1 MRIKNQSK
9 RLIVLNYMENGK
21 TRKSLPLGAGHEVE
35 NEHITDEDIAFYT
48 KQKSIVKSDDTAG
61 ADTGAKKD
69 ENKNKGPEPVVLP
82 DEKTL
87 ESLKKAL
94 TVDEMKQYCK
104 DNKIKGITGKDE
116 TELATMILES
126 LGIEIKADDTGANSE
141 NNETNP
147 DAAKT
152 ENGGSEE

>member
-1 MRIKNQSK
+1 MKIKNQSK

-21 TRKSLPLGAGHEVE
+21 TRKSLPLGAGSEVE

-48 KQKSIVKSDDTAG
+48 KKKSIIKLDDTAG
-61 ADTGAKKD
+61 ADT
-69 ENKNKGPEPVVLP
+69 NKNKGPEPVVLP
-82 DEKTL
+82 DELTL
-87 ESLKKAL
+87 ESLKKDL

-126 LGIEIKADDTGANSE
+126 LGIEIKLDENS
-141 NNETNP
+141 
-147 DAAKT
+147 
-152 ENGGSEE
+152 ENGGSED

>member
-1 MRIKNQSK
+1 MIIKNQSK

-48 KQKSIVKSDDTAG
+48 KNKSIVKLDDTAG
-61 ADTGAKKD
+61 ADTGANS

-82 DEKTL
+82 EELTL

-94 TVDEMKQYCK
+94 TIDEMKQYCK

-126 LGIEIKADDTGANSE
+126 LGIEIKSDDTGANSE
-141 NNETNP
+141 NDETNP

>member
-1 MRIKNQSK
+1 MKIKNKSK

-21 TRKSLPLGAGHEVE
+21 TRKSLPLGAGSEVE

-48 KQKSIVKSDDTAG
+48 KKKSIVKLDDTAG
-61 ADTGAKKD
+61 ADTNKD
-69 ENKNKGPEPVVLP
+69 DTKTKVVEPVVLP

-94 TVDEMKQYCK
+94 SVKDMKQYWK
-104 DNKIKGITGKDE
+104 DNKIGKVTGLDE
-116 TELATMILES
+116 TELATGILTH
-126 LGIEIKADDTGANSE
+126 LGIEIKTDENSGNDD
-141 NNETNP
+141 TNP

>member
-21 TRKSLPLGAGHEVE
+21 TRKSLPLGAGSEVE

-48 KQKSIVKSDDTAG
+48 KNKSIVKLDDTADV
-61 ADTGAKKD
+61 DTGANS
-69 ENKNKGPEPVVLP
+69 ENKNKGSEPVTLP
-82 DEKTL
+82 EELTL

-94 TVDEMKQYCK
+94 SVDEMKQYCK

-126 LGIEIKADDTGANSE
+126 LGIEIKSDDTGANSE
-141 NNETNP
+141 N
-147 DAAKT
+147 
-152 ENGGSEE
+152 GGSEE

>member
-1 MRIKNQSK
+1 MRIKNQST

-35 NEHITDEDIAFYT
+35 NEHITDEDIAFY
-48 KQKSIVKSDDTAG
+48 KKNKSIVKLDDTAG
-61 ADTGAKKD
+61 ADTGANS

-82 DEKTL
+82 EELTL

-126 LGIEIKADDTGANSE
+126 LGIEIKSDDTGANSE
-141 NNETNP
+141 NDETNQ
-147 DAAKT
+147 DAANK
-152 ENGGSEE
+152 EGEV

>member
-1 MRIKNQSK
+1 MKIKNQSK

-21 TRKSLPLGAGHEVE
+21 TRKSLPLGAGSEVE

-48 KQKSIVKSDDTAG
+48 KKKSIIKLDDTA
-61 ADTGAKKD
+61 DT
-69 ENKNKGPEPVVLP
+69 NKNKGPEPVVLP
-82 DEKTL
+82 DELTL
-87 ESLKKAL
+87 ESLKKDL

-126 LGIEIKADDTGANSE
+126 LGIEIKSDENS
-141 NNETNP
+141 
-147 DAAKT
+147 
-152 ENGGSEE
+152 ENGGSED